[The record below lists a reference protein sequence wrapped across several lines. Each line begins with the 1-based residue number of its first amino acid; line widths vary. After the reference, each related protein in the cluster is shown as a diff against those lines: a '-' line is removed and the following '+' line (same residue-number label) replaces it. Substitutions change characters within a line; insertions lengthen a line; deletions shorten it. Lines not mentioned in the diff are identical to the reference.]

1 MITELSSETEVA
13 ELNDAGFGDENV
25 FRLNV
30 SMNTLNSNVRY
41 TQTTVILD
49 ILQQRKLTGPI
60 TYDVR

>member
-13 ELNDAGFGDENV
+13 ELNDTGFGDENI

-60 TYDVR
+60 THDVR